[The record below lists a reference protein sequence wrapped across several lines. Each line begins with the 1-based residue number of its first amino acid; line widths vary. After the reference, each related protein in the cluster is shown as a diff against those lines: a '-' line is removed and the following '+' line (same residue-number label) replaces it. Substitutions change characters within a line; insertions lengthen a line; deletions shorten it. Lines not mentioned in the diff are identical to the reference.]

1 MRLLDRI
8 LSEGFA
14 QSLSADD
21 VNNISERLKSAQ
33 LVLIDNVAEY
43 HYSIYAE
50 QLRGN
55 STLRI
60 ADLMNVAD
68 FPTVMLPFESATFI
82 KMRARRFIDSL
93 RVEEY
98 GALLRMLAP
107 SKLDEGRL
115 TEHLKEVFHGPDV
128 AFALECQL
136 FMYNREWRRT
146 RLMATF
152 ILPVN
157 VDGQLIPADDGGFP
171 IIGTLHIDGSDSM
184 TRDQSSVV
192 INMLSTYLYPCFL
205 ALSFMHCRNVHVV
218 TEHPPPKLSK
228 KHEKKAGRP
237 LLKYRVLQIDH
248 MKEVLE
254 REGHAS
260 AEGLKKALHICRGHF
275 RRYGSDGRGLLFGKY
290 AATVWVPMHA
300 RGNIERGVVAKD
312 YEVK

>member
-68 FPTVMLPFESATFI
+68 FPTVMLPFESAFLE
-82 KMRARRFIDSL
+82 MRARRFIDSL

-115 TEHLKEVFHGPDV
+115 TEHLKEVFH
-128 AFALECQL
+128 
-136 FMYNREWRRT
+136 
-146 RLMATF
+146 
-152 ILPVN
+152 
-157 VDGQLIPADDGGFP
+157 
-171 IIGTLHIDGSDSM
+171 
-184 TRDQSSVV
+184 
-192 INMLSTYLYPCFL
+192 
-205 ALSFMHCRNVHVV
+205 
-218 TEHPPPKLSK
+218 
-228 KHEKKAGRP
+228 
-237 LLKYRVLQIDH
+237 
-248 MKEVLE
+248 
-254 REGHAS
+254 
-260 AEGLKKALHICRGHF
+260 
-275 RRYGSDGRGLLFGKY
+275 
-290 AATVWVPMHA
+290 
-300 RGNIERGVVAKD
+300 
-312 YEVK
+312 